1 MINTRSLLA
10 LAVSVVAI
18 TSCATPPA
26 TPTPPTTPT
35 TTTSV
40 EAEPRTDADLALDEG
55 RKPAALVAFAGV
67 QPGMRV
73 ADLAAGGGYTTEVL
87 ARAVGA
93 GGVVYSQNNPWLVE
107 RFANAPWTA
116 RLARAVNANVVRTVR
131 EFEDPLPAEATDLDV
146 VVDVLFY
153 HDTVWLKTDR
163 AAMNKAVFAHLKS
176 GGVYVVVDHS
186 AKAGA
191 GVSEAQTTH
200 RIEEDVVKAEVLAAG
215 FVLDGESDAWRE
227 PSDDRTWNASPG
239 AAAEKRGH
247 SDRFALRFKKP

>member
-1 MINTRSLLA
+1 MTNAKHVLA
-10 LAVSVVAI
+10 LALSVAALA
-18 TSCATPPA
+18 SCATPPS
-26 TPTPPTTPT
+26 T
-35 TTTSV
+35 TTAV
-40 EAEPRTDADLALDEG
+40 AAAAAEPRTEADLALDEG
-55 RKPAALVAFAGV
+55 RKPEQLVAFAGV
-67 QPGMRV
+67 KPGMRV

-93 GGVVYSQNNPWLVE
+93 DGVVFSQNSPWLVE
-107 RFANAPWTA
+107 RFANAPWTE
-116 RLARAVNANVVRTVR
+116 RLARSVNKNVVRTLR

-200 RIEEDVVKAEVLAAG
+200 RIEEDIVKAEVLAAG

-227 PSDDRTWNASPG
+227 PGDDRTWNASPG